1 MEIGGTKSDLAIDN
15 IDIEDGECQPNAVFA
30 ECKTF
35 DRTNPACHYVDDGCT
50 EGMFVCLFVCLFVWN
65 VVYKEIYLFDFTW
78 HFD

>member
-50 EGMFVCLFVCLFVWN
+50 EGMFVCLFVFLFVCLFVCCLQRN
-65 VVYKEIYLFDFTW
+65 LSF
-78 HFD
+78 